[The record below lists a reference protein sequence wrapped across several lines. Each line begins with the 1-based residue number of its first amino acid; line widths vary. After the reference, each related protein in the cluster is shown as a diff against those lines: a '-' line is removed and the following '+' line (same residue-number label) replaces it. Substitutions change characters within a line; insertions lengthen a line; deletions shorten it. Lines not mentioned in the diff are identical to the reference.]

1 MQRSHSKSLLA
12 AAVAFYSCVNVAQ
25 AVEVSPPGV
34 CEAKSYSALMSCAEK
49 NSSEIAISLQQLKSS
64 QGLLGIA
71 EQRINPELDADSVY
85 KGSDRS
91 ETNTTLLFPIRL
103 GGKRNALISEAKSEI
118 ERTRAASEL
127 DVHQSRLGLMMS
139 MYRLAHLKSELHL
152 VAESI
157 ETYSKIVNQFQKRPA
172 LSPEQDVSLSVF
184 KMAEADYRLR
194 MTSLKSEEE
203 GLFNSLTAVTGIS
216 RTVLAANLPAPK
228 KSWPTVEITLDT
240 VQSPQLRLAD
250 ADLQLA
256 RSRKE
261 SADSAA
267 WPDIRIGPSV
277 KAVKE
282 GSESNTFIGVGLAI
296 PLPVFSRNSAGRAYS
311 AQRVTDAQMSF
322 DLAKRKIAAT
332 RAELVSRYN
341 QTVKSLEDSL
351 SPSALHGKHERLEKQ
366 FFKGLVP
373 SPLVIEAHRQL
384 FDLEL
389 RRNTSE
395 IEALEA
401 LGRVLIIDGKFNE
414 VIL

>member
-1 MQRSHSKSLLA
+1 MQRTYFFS
-12 AAVAFYSCVNVAQ
+12 AAVAIFCWANTVRA
-25 AVEVSPPGV
+25 AEPPALSA
-34 CEAKSYSALMSCAEK
+34 CEAKSYSELVSCAEK
-49 NSSEIAISLQQLKSS
+49 KSSEIAISLRQLKSS

-85 KGSDRS
+85 KGADRS
-91 ETNTTLLFPIRL
+91 ETNATLLFPIRL
-103 GGKRNALISEAKSEI
+103 GGKRNALINEAKSEI
-118 ERTRAASEL
+118 ERTRAATDL
-127 DVHQSRLGLMMS
+127 DVYQSRLGLMLS
-139 MYRLAHLKSELHL
+139 LYRLAHLKSELHL
-152 VAESI
+152 VSESI

-194 MTSLKSEEE
+194 LTSLKAEEE
-203 GLFNSLTAVTGIS
+203 GLFQSLNAVTGIS
-216 RTVLAANLPAPK
+216 RSVLAANLPSLK
-228 KSWPTVEITLDT
+228 KNWPTIEAALDSA
-240 VQSPQLRLAD
+240 QSPQLRLAE

-282 GSESNTFIGVGLAI
+282 GAESNTFIGVGLAI

-322 DLAKRKIAAT
+322 DQAKKKVAAT
-332 RAELVSRYN
+332 RAEFVHRYT
-341 QTVKSLEDSL
+341 QTVKSIEDSL
-351 SPSALHGKHERLEKQ
+351 SPTALHGKHERLEKQ

-373 SPLVIEAHRQL
+373 SALVIEAHRQL
-384 FDLEL
+384 FELEQ
-389 RRNTSE
+389 RRNSSE
-395 IEALEA
+395 LEALEA